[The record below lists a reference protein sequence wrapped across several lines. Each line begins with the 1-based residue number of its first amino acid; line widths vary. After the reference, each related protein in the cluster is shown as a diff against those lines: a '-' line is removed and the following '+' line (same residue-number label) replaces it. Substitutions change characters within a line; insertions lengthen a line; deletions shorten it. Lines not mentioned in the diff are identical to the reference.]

1 MFLSAEVIL
10 VVLVE
15 LTVAVQVLPVLPD
28 RSQYCPGGC
37 VHVRLARELLCMT
50 LSVVQVVVVQ
60 RVFRVA
66 EPVRI
71 CRLALMP
78 ADARFARIHVPVI
91 RAAVWE
97 PVNICRSE
105 RTLVDVRFV
114 GIPVEAVVTR
124 AVEKNIFRRL
134 NGAKVVLEPERGVPE
149 AVVEIRVAV

>member
-1 MFLSAEVIL
+1 MFLNAEAIL

-15 LTVAVQVLPVLPD
+15 LKVAVQVLPVLPG
-28 RSQYCPGGC
+28 RSQYCPG
-37 VHVRLARELLCMT
+37 VYVRARLVRERLCMT

-60 RVFRVA
+60 RVFLVA

-71 CRLALMP
+71 CRLALML
-78 ADARFARIHVPVI
+78 ADVRFARIHVPVI
-91 RAAVWE
+91 RVAVWE

-134 NGAKVVLEPERGVPE
+134 NGVKVGLEPEQGVPE
-149 AVVEIRVAV
+149 AVVEIRAVA